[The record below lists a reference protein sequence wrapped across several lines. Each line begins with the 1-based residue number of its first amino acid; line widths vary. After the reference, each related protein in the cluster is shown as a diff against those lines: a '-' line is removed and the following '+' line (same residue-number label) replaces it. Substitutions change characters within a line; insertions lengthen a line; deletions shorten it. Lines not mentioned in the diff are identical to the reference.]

1 MAKFYKTQ
9 TKYVMNK
16 EPQREKLP
24 SVDVGKELIPLLKR
38 EAKGDY
44 DLAALMAVRNILHDP
59 KRVCFKAR
67 ALNSQGEP
75 TDTTSGTA
83 KRWSLHGAIELVT
96 FASATSAKRREL
108 LAHVAKA
115 MPKEWKGQP
124 LFRYMEDK
132 DMTHGKMLH
141 LLNMAVSIRKT
152 ELGYAKAA

>member
-75 TDTTSGTA
+75 TETTSGTA
-83 KRWSLHGAIELVT
+83 KRWSVHGAIELVT
-96 FASATSAKRREL
+96 FSSATSSKRREL
-108 LAHVAKA
+108 LALVSKA
-115 MPKEWKGQP
+115 LPKEWQGQP
-124 LFRYMEDK
+124 VFRYLEDAQT
-132 DMTHGKMLH
+132 THGKMLH
-141 LLNMAVSIRKT
+141 LLNMAISTRKA
-152 ELGYAKAA
+152 ELGYAKVA